1 MKNNIF
7 DNFPTISDKEWKL
20 QVQAELKGLDY
31 NQTLVWG
38 TRDDINVKPLYT
50 KNDVAYENL
59 QPLPRQAKDW
69 KIIGEYNGNPR
80 QDDSFLYGLTLTT
93 QEAFQAKPADYLDLF
108 IRYNAEEE
116 TDLEQLSNLPNLTYL
131 DFDPMGYFAQNG
143 LWNFNSREEIIKHTQ
158 EILQLDSL
166 EKAISIQADIY
177 QNAGANHVQQLAL
190 ALLHGVEYLELFGEE
205 IASKLY
211 FKMAVGSNFFFEIAK
226 LRAFRFLWQLITQ
239 QYGLDDY
246 AFLFVENSHR
256 NKSKLDIYNNV
267 IRSTIE
273 ANSAILG
280 GADAVYIHAYDYLTN
295 DTAFGQEI
303 AAKQQ
308 LLLKKESFMDQF
320 TDPVAGSFYIENLT
334 NQLAEKALELF
345 KTLHNNGGFI
355 AGLENNSIQDLVYS
369 SDKKE
374 KKDFFDGKISLI
386 GVNKFRNPDE
396 KKPTERKEKITKD
409 ALFIPIVPT
418 RLAEEEERK

>member
-7 DNFPTISDKEWKL
+7 DNFPTITDKEWKL

-31 NQTLVWG
+31 NETLVWG

-50 KNDVAYENL
+50 KNDVDYAQL

-69 KIIGEYNGNPR
+69 KIIAKYNGNPQ
-80 QDDSFLYGLTLTT
+80 QDDSFLYGFTLTA
-93 QEAFQAKPADYLDLF
+93 QEAIETKPAPYLDLF
-108 IRYNAEEE
+108 VQYNAEEKA
-116 TDLEQLSNLPNLTYL
+116 DLEQLSKLPNLTYL
-131 DFDPMGYFAQNG
+131 DFDPLGYFAQNG
-143 LWNFNSREEIIKHTQ
+143 LWNFNSKEKTIEHTQ
-158 EILQLDSL
+158 KILQLASL

-190 ALLHGVEYLELFGEE
+190 ALLHGAEYLDLFGKEV
-205 IASKLY
+205 ASKIY

-226 LRAFRFLWQLITQ
+226 LRAFRFLWKLITE

-246 AFLFVENSHR
+246 TFLFVENSQR

-280 GADAVYIHAYDYLTN
+280 SADAVYIHSYDELTN
-295 DTAFGQEI
+295 DTAFGQEV

-308 LLLKKESFMDQF
+308 LLLKRESFMDQY
-320 TDPVAGSFYIENLT
+320 TDPVAGSFYLESLT

-345 KTLHNNGGFI
+345 KTLHNYGGFI
-355 AGLENNSIQDLVYS
+355 AGLENNTIQELVYS

-374 KKDFFDGKISLI
+374 KNDFLEGKISLI

-396 KKPTERKEKITKD
+396 KKNVERKEKITKD